1 MTPQTLPDSDTK
13 MDSILN
19 ALRHCETIPRVGK
32 VSQYYG
38 MSVESNGPDVFLGE
52 LCQIYPPSQSTPV
65 VAEVVGFREGRVIL
79 MPYGNMQGVYIGSE
93 ITATGKSATV
103 PVGDAFLGRVVDAFG
118 EPMDG
123 GAAIP
128 ALEQYPLYPAPINH
142 MTRKPIDEM
151 LTTGIGMVD
160 ACLTIG
166 KGQRM
171 GIFAGSGVGKS
182 TLLGMIAR
190 NSAASVNIIALI
202 GERGRE
208 VLDFITSNLGPE
220 GLARSVVIVA
230 GADQPALVR
239 TRAAF
244 AATAMAEYFRHHG
257 HDVML
262 AMDSVTRLA
271 MAQREI
277 GLAIGEPPTS
287 RGYTPSSFSI
297 LPRLLERAG
306 RFDVGGSITAFYTI
320 LVEGDDFNE
329 PVTDN
334 LRAILDGHIVLTRQ
348 LANQGLLPAIDLL
361 ESASRLQS
369 AVIDKSQAALVA
381 EIRRLLSIHA
391 ESKDII
397 DMGVY
402 QPGRNPDLDK
412 ALAVI
417 PELKKLWV
425 QAAEET
431 VIPEEMLTQ
440 LHTVLNRAESLSRQT
455 GRPGEPAI
463 AGRASPQVPNAAT
476 TPRSSR
482 R

>member
-1 MTPQTLPDSDTK
+1 MSAQRLPADSAMLDG
-13 MDSILN
+13 ILN
-19 ALRHCETIPRVGK
+19 AIRHCETIPRVGK

-52 LCQIYPPSQSTPV
+52 LCQIYPPSQAAPV

-103 PVGDAFLGRVVDAFG
+103 PVGNEFLGRVVDAFG

-123 GAAIP
+123 GPKISAV
-128 ALEQYPLYPAPINH
+128 EQYPLYPSPINH

-151 LTTGIGMVD
+151 LTTGVGMID
-160 ACLTIG
+160 ACLTVG

-171 GIFAGSGVGKS
+171 GIFSGSGVGKS

-244 AATAMAEYFRHHG
+244 AATAMAEYFRHQG

-306 RFDVGGSITAFYTI
+306 RFEVGGSITAFYTV

-334 LRAILDGHIVLTRQ
+334 LRAILDGHIVLKRQ

-369 AVIDKSQAALVA
+369 SINDKSQAALVS
-381 EIRRLLSIHA
+381 EIRRLLSIHE

-402 QPGRNPDLDK
+402 QAGRNPDLDK
-412 ALAVI
+412 ALAAI
-417 PELKKLWV
+417 PKLKKLWM
-425 QAAEET
+425 QAADET
-431 VIPEEMLTQ
+431 VVPDEMLTQ
-440 LHTVLNRAESLSRQT
+440 LRGVLSSADAAAKGAARHNEVGLPKSPAGGAANASKPTRT
-455 GRPGEPAI
+455 GR
-463 AGRASPQVPNAAT
+463 
-476 TPRSSR
+476 
-482 R
+482 